1 MIGLDTVKQVAHLSR
16 LELTPDEELRFTEQ
30 LGAILAHVEALQTV
44 STEGVVPT
52 HHPLPLPN
60 VLRQDVSTH
69 SLDRDLVL
77 EGAPAAEQGM
87 FRVPRILAE

>member
-16 LELTPDEELRFTEQ
+16 LELTADEELRFTEQ
-30 LGAILAHVEALQTV
+30 LGAILSHVEALQSV
-44 STEGVVPT
+44 STEGVAPT

-60 VLRQDVSTH
+60 VLRPDAARDSLTREDV
-69 SLDRDLVL
+69 LA
-77 EGAPAAEQGM
+77 GAPAAEQGM